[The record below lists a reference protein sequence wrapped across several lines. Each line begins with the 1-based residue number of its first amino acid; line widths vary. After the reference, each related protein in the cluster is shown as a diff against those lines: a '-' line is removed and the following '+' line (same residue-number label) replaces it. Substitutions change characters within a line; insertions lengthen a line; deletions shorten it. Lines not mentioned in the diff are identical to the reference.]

1 MKLSGFALVFVV
13 MFVSGCSSVVQKT
26 PFTVDKGP
34 LTKALSGE
42 LILGHHYKNDEL
54 PDMDLFGLTPEMR
67 TFADTATA
75 TVRQKDSKAEALHQ
89 ALMTSSAHG
98 GRGITYSAY
107 ITNTGINAFEQ
118 RQANCLSY
126 TLLYVAMARYLGLN
140 AEVNEVILP
149 PTWDMRDGDTTYLFM
164 RHVNAKVFMP
174 HKHKLPW
181 VKVAE
186 TADVGDIVVDLEM
199 RRFRPHY
206 KQKVIG
212 KDLVAAQFYS
222 NRGMELSA
230 EGNAREAFLYLRKAL
245 LMSEE
250 PSYIWS
256 NFGSFYRRQ
265 KMLAEAETI
274 YLHGLAINPR
284 DYTIMHNLAGLYLEM
299 GNTAKYK
306 EYQRRVRIHRN
317 ANPYYMFKLAEELAQ
332 RNENE
337 RALELLAKV
346 IKKEKDEVRFYR
358 LAAEIYEREND
369 TDNARLMRDK
379 IYQLNTI
386 RF

>member
-1 MKLSGFALVFVV
+1 MKLPVFAMVFMVLLCG
-13 MFVSGCSSVVQKT
+13 GCTSVVQKT
-26 PFTVDKGP
+26 ALSADKDP
-34 LTKALSGE
+34 LARALSGE
-42 LILGHHYKNDEL
+42 LILGRSYRNDEL
-54 PDMDLFGLTPEMR
+54 PNADLFGLTPEMR
-67 TFADTATA
+67 TFAETATA
-75 TVRQKDSKAEALHQ
+75 ATTAKDSRAEALHQ
-89 ALMTSSAHG
+89 ALMTSSLHG

-107 ITNTGINAFEQ
+107 TTNTGIDAFEQ

-126 TLLYVAMARYLGLN
+126 TLLYVAMARHLGLN

-149 PTWDMRDGDTTYLFM
+149 PTWDMRDSDTYLFM

-174 HKHKLPW
+174 RARSFPW
-181 VKVAE
+181 VKVME

-206 KQKVIG
+206 KQRIIG

-222 NRGMELSA
+222 NRGMELAA
-230 EGNAREAFLYLRKAL
+230 EGKARDAFLYLRKAL

-256 NFGSFYRRQ
+256 NLGSFYRRQ
-265 KMLAEAETI
+265 KLPVEAEAV

-284 DYTIMHNLAGLYLEM
+284 DYTIMHNLTGLYMEL
-299 GNTAKYK
+299 GNTAKHQ
-306 EYQRRVRIHRN
+306 EYLQQVRKYRN

-332 RNENE
+332 RKEDD
-337 RALELLAKV
+337 RALALL
-346 IKKEKDEVRFYR
+346 KKAMVKNRDEVRFYR
-358 LAAEIYEREND
+358 LAAEIYERKGD
-369 TDNARLMRDK
+369 TGNARLMRDK
-379 IYQLNTI
+379 IYQINTI